1 MIFRR
6 RFRRCGNNISSR
18 RRLPTD
24 YTCVRPNLSDS
35 RNCFRNGS
43 TGHAPW
49 CSPYRTSTSRCRSCS
64 IHSSELRPS
73 CGSNII
79 PRLSDAIDYRA
90 FRPSREGNKGF
101 HLQSSSHHGAWYS
114 HCQTS
119 TSQYQSYSNHS
130 LRRRPSSG
138 GNTILRCP
146 ASTDHAPL
154 FRRNSGNTD
163 CRPPEV
169 SQSVLRCSDSNTS
182 FRRSVPSR
190 QGRREQDVPQKHFA
204 GKYFFRK
211 GFGHKSV

>member
-18 RRLPTD
+18 RWLPTD
-24 YTCVRPNLSDS
+24 HTCVRPILSDS
-35 RNCFRNGS
+35 RNCFRNVS
-43 TGHAPW
+43 TGHVPW
-49 CSPYRTSTSRCRSCS
+49 CSPYR
-64 IHSSELRPS
+64 
-73 CGSNII
+73 
-79 PRLSDAIDYRA
+79 
-90 FRPSREGNKGF
+90 
-101 HLQSSSHHGAWYS
+101 
-114 HCQTS
+114 TS

-138 GNTILRCP
+138 GNTILRFP

-163 CRPPEV
+163 CRPPAA